1 MNYTQAW
8 KLILNHLEKIQ
19 DTTFR
24 NILLATFRRRA
35 IQEWGFDPETSYIA
49 KDSDVKLDDWEK
61 EFLLAINDAAAYGI
75 NPRTEEQKA
84 TKALALASMTD
95 FIRHGGTLTQIP
107 EDILTQNI
115 IDLYFE
121 ALHNETTRLCQAMD
135 ELK

>member
-1 MNYTQAW
+1 MNYAQAW
-8 KLILNHLEKIQ
+8 KLIQNHLEKIQ

-24 NILLATFRRRA
+24 NILLAIFCRRA
-35 IQEWGFDPETSYIA
+35 IQEWGFDPETGDVA

-61 EFLLAINDAAAYGI
+61 EFLQAINDAMAYGV

-84 TKALALASMTD
+84 TRHLALSAMTD

-107 EDILTQNI
+107 QEILTQNI

-121 ALHNETTRLCQAMD
+121 ALHNETTQLCQAMED
-135 ELK
+135 LK